1 MSLDHQE
8 LKAALSSGLLSFP
21 ITDFDAQSEFDE
33 AGYRRRLEW
42 LLSYRPAGLFAA
54 GGTGEFFSLDLA
66 EYRRIIAAAVAAC
79 KGKAPVV
86 AGVGYSTRMAI
97 AFAQE
102 AERQGADGILILPH
116 YLTEADQEGV
126 RRHVTAICR
135 SVKIAAL
142 VYNRGVCR
150 LDGEHVERIAADCPN
165 LVGFKDGIGDAD
177 LLLSVRCRLG
187 ERLMYLGGMPTAE
200 VFAMG
205 AKAMGVSTYSSA
217 VFNFAPDLA
226 MRFYH
231 AVRADDRGQVD
242 RLLATFYLPLLK
254 IRNRRPGYAVS
265 MIKAGCRLVG
275 KGGGAVRPPLVD
287 LSVEEHALLETL
299 LADAGVIAKPN
310 R

>member
-1 MSLDHQE
+1 
-8 LKAALSSGLLSFP
+8 
-21 ITDFDAQSEFDE
+21 
-33 AGYRRRLEW
+33 
-42 LLSYRPAGLFAA
+42 
-54 GGTGEFFSLDLA
+54 
-66 EYRRIIAAAVAAC
+66 
-79 KGKAPVV
+79 
-86 AGVGYSTRMAI
+86 
-97 AFAQE
+97 
-102 AERQGADGILILPH
+102 
-116 YLTEADQEGV
+116 
-126 RRHVTAICR
+126 
-135 SVKIAAL
+135 
-142 VYNRGVCR
+142 
-150 LDGEHVERIAADCPN
+150 
-165 LVGFKDGIGDAD
+165 
-177 LLLSVRCRLG
+177 
-187 ERLMYLGGMPTAE
+187 MYLGGMPTAE

-275 KGGGAVRPPLVD
+275 TGGGAVRPPLVD